1 MLKQRIGLWSVIT
14 LGLALLFLSPTLII
28 FGELLKPVSDNWDH
42 VARHVLP
49 VYVKNSFILII
60 GVVIITSIIG
70 ISSAWLVTQFE
81 FVGKK
86 WIEWL
91 LMMPLAIPTY
101 IMAYS
106 YSGIF
111 SFLETQHI
119 VAIDIKNIV
128 GLIFILSFALYPYVF
143 AVCRVSFAV
152 QNASVLEASRTM
164 GKSYWLTFYKV
175 ALPLSR
181 TAIIGGISLVVMEL
195 LNDYGAVKYYGVE
208 TITTGIFRTWFS
220 MGDLNTAIRICAIAL
235 LIIIMFLAA
244 ERIQRGRN
252 TLAEAGNQS
261 RKILRRKLKGIK
273 SVLALFGCLIPVL
286 LGFIFPLT
294 KIIHWVSLN
303 ITTTLHTDFVSSLF
317 NTIFLGGCAAVLC
330 ILAGIIFNFAKNW
343 ESSWM
348 VRILTRLSTT
358 GYSIPGAVIAIGI
371 LVPALVIDK
380 YFSAKTGSNFSLLNY
395 TVFFLLFAYLIRF
408 IAISNNALEANF
420 KKISPQLTAASRMM
434 GKSSFTTL
442 LKVHLPLVKPG
453 LLSAFLLVFV
463 EVIKE
468 LPLTLILRPFDYNT
482 LATRC
487 FELASD
493 ERIVESSNYALL
505 IIITGLVPVFFL
517 HRLSKTKHL

>member
-1 MLKQRIGLWSVIT
+1 MFKQNIGLWSVVT
-14 LGLALLFLSPTLII
+14 VLLALVFLSPTLII
-28 FGELLKPVSDNWDH
+28 FTKLLQPVSENWEH
-42 VARHVLP
+42 VVRHVLP
-49 VYVKNSFILII
+49 GYLKNSFILIF
-60 GVVIITSIIG
+60 GVVLISSAIG

-81 FVGKK
+81 FIGKK

-101 IMAYS
+101 IMAYA
-106 YSGIF
+106 YAGIF
-111 SFLETQHI
+111 ALLETKQI
-119 VAIDIKNIV
+119 VAIDVKNII
-128 GLIFILSFALYPYVF
+128 GLIFILSFALYPYIF
-143 AVCRVSFAV
+143 SVCRVSFAV
-152 QNASVLEASRTM
+152 QNVSVLEASRTM
-164 GKSYWLTFYKV
+164 GKGYWATFIKV

-235 LIIIMFLAA
+235 LIVISFLAV
-244 ERIQRGRN
+244 ERIQRGRK

-261 RKILRRKLKGIK
+261 RKILRKKLKGIK
-273 SVLALFGCLIPVL
+273 GMLALFGLLIPVS
-286 LGFIFPLT
+286 LGFVFPLLQLLY
-294 KIIHWVSLN
+294 WVSLTVKETIN
-303 ITTTLHTDFVSSLF
+303 AEFVYALL
-317 NTIFLGGCAAVLC
+317 NTVYLGAIAALLC
-330 ILAGIIFNFAKNW
+330 IVAGIIFNFAKNW
-343 ESSWM
+343 EASWL
-348 VRILTRLSTT
+348 VRIFTRLSTT

-371 LVPALVIDK
+371 LVPALYIDK
-380 YFSAKTGSNFSLLNY
+380 HLAARVNSDMSLLNY

-434 GKSSFTTL
+434 GKTSFTTL
-442 LKVHLPLVKPG
+442 MKVHLPLVKPG
-453 LLSAFLLVFV
+453 LMAAFLLVFV

-482 LATRC
+482 LATKC

-505 IIITGLVPVFFL
+505 IILTGLVPVFLL
-517 HRLSKTKHL
+517 HRLSKTKHV